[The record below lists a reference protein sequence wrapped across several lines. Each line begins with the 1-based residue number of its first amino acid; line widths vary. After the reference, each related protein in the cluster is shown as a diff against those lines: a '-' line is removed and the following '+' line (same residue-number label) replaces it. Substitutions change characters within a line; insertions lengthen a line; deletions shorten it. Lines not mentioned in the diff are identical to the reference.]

1 MAFWERRT
9 RSGPLLR
16 ALCVAFGVLLAIAG
30 PWNALAFDA
39 RHIEPS
45 VYKIYSFIPEEGN
58 QYSISSGSGF
68 LVSGRRQVVTNVH
81 VVEGGE
87 RIYIAF
93 LEKGEA
99 KLVEARRTESRPD
112 VDLAL
117 LEAREDLPGIPLTL
131 GEYEPD
137 KLAEVI
143 AIGFPGAANLNKEL
157 VPETDVRGVPLTD
170 LESTLTTGIVS
181 RMTFTNLKLNPGQ
194 LVSARTVQH
203 NSAINPGSS
212 GGPLLDACG
221 NVVGINTLQGVN
233 AQGLFFS
240 IHVSELARFLGD
252 AKLRYASTTRPCA
265 KGAFASAFAP
275 LFVGLTAALALAA
288 TLFFF
293 RRENAVAVIGA
304 AAARL
309 TSHPSVVEAREH
321 IRGLMLRLSS
331 AGGAPAALYLRRE
344 NGGPSLRLDAGDRP
358 RIVGRGPGV
367 DIVVAD
373 DTVSKVHASLAYDR
387 GTRRLRVRDL
397 GSSNGTFVDG
407 ARVSSADASIGAH
420 LRLGTVDYTL
430 AFEPAE
436 EEDAAGGWMLSGFDA
451 SGRAVQF
458 TLEPT
463 RDPRGSAKT
472 TAWTLGRD
480 PSRADFV
487 IDDPSVSSLHAEF
500 VFESGDILRLRD
512 AGSMNGTHID
522 GQSIGKN
529 TVTLDTA
536 GQDIAFGAAR
546 LRLSRRAS

>member
-1 MAFWERRT
+1 MAFGNRRT
-9 RSGPLLR
+9 CGGLPMRAICV
-16 ALCVAFGVLLAIAG
+16 ALCVLLANA
-30 PWNALAFDA
+30 ALAFDA

-45 VYKIYSFIPEEGN
+45 VYKIYSFIPEDGN

-68 LVSGRRQVVTNVH
+68 LVSGQRQVVTNVH

-93 LEKGEA
+93 LERGEA

-131 GEYEPD
+131 GAYEPD

-240 IHVSELARFLGD
+240 IHASELARFLGE
-252 AKLRYASTTRPCA
+252 AKLRYASTSRPCA
-265 KGAFASAFAP
+265 KGAFASAFVP
-275 LFVGLTAALALAA
+275 LFVSLTATLALAA
-288 TLFFF
+288 IFFF
-293 RRENAVAVIGA
+293 RREASLAILRSTAASVANWPAIA
-304 AAARL
+304 Q
-309 TSHPSVVEAREH
+309 ARERV
-321 IRGLMLRLSS
+321 RGMIHLRSS
-331 AGGAPAALYLRRE
+331 KEAAPASLYLHRE
-344 NGGPSLRLDAGDRP
+344 SGGPSLRLDASDRP

-373 DTVSKVHASLAYDR
+373 DTVSKVHASLAYD
-387 GTRRLRVRDL
+387 GAAARLRVRDL

-407 ARVSSADASIGAH
+407 ARVSSTEASIGAR
-420 LRLGTVDYTL
+420 LRLGTVDYTV

-436 EEDAAGGWMLSGFDA
+436 ENPAGGWMLSGFDA

-458 TLEPT
+458 SLEPA
-463 RDPRGSAKT
+463 RDPKGGVKP

-487 IDDPSVSSLHAEF
+487 IDDPSVSSLHAEL
-500 VFESGDILRLRD
+500 VFEAGDILRVRD

-522 GQSIGKN
+522 GQSIGKSM
-529 TVTLDTA
+529 VTLDTA

>member
-1 MAFWERRT
+1 MAFWNGRT
-9 RSGPLLR
+9 CVGR
-16 ALCVAFGVLLAIAG
+16 AMRAVCVALAILLA
-30 PWNALAFDA
+30 NAVPPAAWAFDA

-45 VYKIYSFIPEEGN
+45 VYKIYSFVPEEGN

-68 LVSGRRQVVTNVH
+68 LVSGQRQVVTNVH

-99 KLVEARRTESRPD
+99 KLVEARRTESRAD

-137 KLAEVI
+137 KLADVI

-170 LESTLTTGIVS
+170 LESTLTTGVVS

-221 NVVGINTLQGVN
+221 RVVGINTLQGVN

-240 IHVSELARFLGD
+240 IHASELARFLGE
-252 AKLRYASTTRPCA
+252 AKLRYASTSRPCT
-265 KGAFASAFAP
+265 KGVFASAFVP
-275 LFVGLTAALALAA
+275 LAVGLTATLALAA
-288 TLFFF
+288 VFFF
-293 RRENAVAVIGA
+293 RRESALAIIRSTAESLA
-304 AAARL
+304 AWPAIAQAKERVRAL
-309 TSHPSVVEAREH
+309 VDRKW
-321 IRGLMLRLSS
+321 
-331 AGGAPAALYLRRE
+331 GGAGSPSALYLHPE
-344 NGGPSLRLDAGDRP
+344 SGGPILRLEQSDRP
-358 RIVGRGPGV
+358 RVVGRGPGV
-367 DIVVAD
+367 DIAVPD
-373 DTVSKVHASLAYDR
+373 DTISKVHASLAYDR
-387 GTRRLRVRDL
+387 AAGLVRVRDL

-407 ARVSSADASIGAH
+407 ERIASADAAIGAR
-420 LRLGTVDYTL
+420 LRLGTVGYTISS
-430 AFEPAE
+430 EPADQA
-436 EEDAAGGWMLSGFDA
+436 DASGWMLSGFDA
-451 SGRAVQF
+451 SGRALQF
-458 TLEPT
+458 ALEPA
-463 RDPRGSAKT
+463 RDPKGRAKP

-480 PSRADFV
+480 PTRADFV
-487 IDDPSVSSLHAEF
+487 IDDPSVSSLHAELM
-500 VFESGDILRLRD
+500 FEPGDVLRLRD
-512 AGSMNGTHID
+512 AGSMNGTHVD
-522 GQSIGKN
+522 GASIGES
-529 TVTLDTA
+529 TVILETA

-546 LRLSRRAS
+546 LRLSRLAS

>member
-1 MAFWERRT
+1 MAFWNRVT
-9 RSGPLLR
+9 CGGLPMR
-16 ALCVAFGVLLAIAG
+16 AICVTLGILLA
-30 PWNALAFDA
+30 NAAVLAAHAFDA

-68 LVSGRRQVVTNVH
+68 LVSGQRQVVTNVH

-137 KLAEVI
+137 KLADVI

-170 LESTLTTGIVS
+170 LESTLTTGVVS

-194 LVSARTVQH
+194 VVSARTVQH

-240 IHVSELARFLGD
+240 IHAKELARFLSE
-252 AKLRYASTTRPCA
+252 AKLRYASTSRPCT
-265 KGAFASAFAP
+265 KGAFASAFLP
-275 LFVGLTAALALAA
+275 LFVSLTAALALAA
-288 TLFFF
+288 VFFF
-293 RRENAVAVIGA
+293 RRENAVAVIRSTA
-304 AAARL
+304 AQLASWPAIGQ
-309 TSHPSVVEAREH
+309 ARER
-321 IRGLMLRLSS
+321 ISGLIHRISS
-331 AGGAPAALYLRRE
+331 EQGAPAALYLRRE
-344 NGGPSLRLDAGDRP
+344 TGGPSLRLDASDRP
-358 RIVGRGPGV
+358 RIIGRGPGV
-367 DIVVAD
+367 DIIVAD

-387 GTRRLRVRDL
+387 KALHLRVRDL
-397 GSSNGTFVDG
+397 GSSNGTFLNGERVASAEAAIG
-407 ARVSSADASIGAH
+407 AR
-420 LRLGTVDYTL
+420 LRLGTVDYTVSS
-430 AFEPAE
+430 EPAE
-436 EEDAAGGWMLSGFDA
+436 ESATAGGWMLSGFDT

-458 TLEPT
+458 TLEPA
-463 RDPRGSAKT
+463 RDPEGAVKP

-487 IDDPSVSSLHAEF
+487 IDDPSVSSLHAEL
-500 VFESGDILRLRD
+500 VFETGDILRLRD

-546 LRLSRRAS
+546 LRLSRRAG